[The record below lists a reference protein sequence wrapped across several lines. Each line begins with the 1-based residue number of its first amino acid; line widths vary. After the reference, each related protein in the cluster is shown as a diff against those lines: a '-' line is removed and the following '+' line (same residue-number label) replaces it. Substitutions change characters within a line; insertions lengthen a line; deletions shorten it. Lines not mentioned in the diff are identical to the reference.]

1 MPRKGETPLN
11 SDFADLLHEF
21 NAGGVEY
28 LVVGGQAFGFHAQ
41 PRYTK
46 DVDLLVGLDPEN
58 AHRVYRALAAFGAP
72 LDRLTVA
79 DLSDPDVVFQIG
91 VEPNRI
97 DILTAIDGVSFEHA
111 WRSRV
116 EGRYGG
122 ERMWVIGMDDLIENK
137 RAAARERDLLDVR
150 ELERRRA
157 RGR

>member
-1 MPRKGETPLN
+1 MPRKDETPLN

-28 LVVGGQAFGFHAQ
+28 VVVGGQAFGFHAQ

-46 DVDLLVGLDPEN
+46 DIDLLVGLDPEN
-58 AHRVYRALAAFGAP
+58 AQRVYRALAAFGAP
-72 LDRLTVA
+72 LDNLTVA

-97 DILTAIDGVSFEHA
+97 DILTAIDGVTFEHA
-111 WRSRV
+111 WSSRI

-157 RGR
+157 RGQ